1 MGGDAAADVPPA
13 AAAAALS
20 EPPSLES
27 LAPEL
32 LSRVL
37 DGPELLAAA
46 GASRALRATLGD
58 PRHDALKPRWAALAL
73 QLADPAASLALAER
87 DARRS
92 RADTPP
98 APTLLSA
105 EEVTQVRVQDMWK
118 KLQRV
123 DRRSGWNIIVYDK
136 PPPQRGPVGAWPA
149 QVADS
154 ATSAGDAAWPPLP
167 PSTHAAEATATLA
180 RHAARLGSWPALLH
194 ALCSRNCI
202 ACGVVTRLMA
212 WGPSND
218 EAACPS
224 RGPAR
229 CCSDCALPG
238 LRAGEQRSVALI
250 NTPFFDSSDA
260 PPPAPVDA
268 TTFALRSR
276 RNSACHDALAAAVNA
291 CPEGGTVDVSGMA
304 DWPHEAMVSPGRAA
318 IRLRGVPPPSRAYR
332 PVHTLCRVD
341 DDDDESRCIAAEL
354 PPSDAHA
361 GADSVASADCM
372 PQLVKPRRKLMA
384 LEAAAA
390 RDVGCPSARL
400 VARTPY
406 AALDVASAPLMLGS
420 LCVSSG
426 EHFECGKLGFPHMV
440 GDEMLYAGG
449 IVDGLAVRGE
459 AAAACSA
466 PLLLRCCWLTA
477 YSGSGLVLDAGAHA
491 GVERCVLSNCLGA
504 AVACNTGATLRMR
517 HCHVISNNLDMCAG
531 PEADYDA
538 LVSGDLHNATNVFVA
553 NLPTPGTIDKWPFP
567 TERQH
572 FPPSTFVPPPERELA
587 PWSPA
592 FTIGPVHHLFEQE
605 RRPPVP
611 PAAFA
616 RVVDVA
622 LLA

>member
-37 DGPELLAAA
+37 DGPELRAAA

-154 ATSAGDAAWPPLP
+154 ATSAGDAARPPLP

-202 ACGVVTRLMA
+202 ACGVVTRFMA

-291 CPEGGTVDVSGMA
+291 CPEGGTVDVSGMGWQTGRTRQWCRRGA
-304 DWPHEAMVSPGRAA
+304 RRFGCAACRRHHARTGPCTRSAAWMMLMMSRAA
-318 IRLRGVPPPSRAYR
+318 LRPSCRPRTPTPAPTPSLAPTACLSWSSRA
-332 PVHTLCRVD
+332 
-341 DDDDESRCIAAEL
+341 
-354 PPSDAHA
+354 
-361 GADSVASADCM
+361 AS
-372 PQLVKPRRKLMA
+372 
-384 LEAAAA
+384 
-390 RDVGCPSARL
+390 
-400 VARTPY
+400 
-406 AALDVASAPLMLGS
+406 
-420 LCVSSG
+420 
-426 EHFECGKLGFPHMV
+426 
-440 GDEMLYAGG
+440 
-449 IVDGLAVRGE
+449 
-459 AAAACSA
+459 
-466 PLLLRCCWLTA
+466 
-477 YSGSGLVLDAGAHA
+477 
-491 GVERCVLSNCLGA
+491 
-504 AVACNTGATLRMR
+504 
-517 HCHVISNNLDMCAG
+517 
-531 PEADYDA
+531 
-538 LVSGDLHNATNVFVA
+538 
-553 NLPTPGTIDKWPFP
+553 
-567 TERQH
+567 
-572 FPPSTFVPPPERELA
+572 
-587 PWSPA
+587 
-592 FTIGPVHHLFEQE
+592 
-605 RRPPVP
+605 
-611 PAAFA
+611 
-616 RVVDVA
+616 
-622 LLA
+622 